1 MTSRSAPASPAVT
14 TSGTASTATAPS
26 ASASQ
31 NHRPLTDLPLP
42 DLDWLTSTLLADV
55 GAFAMA
61 SRIHPV
67 DAESRVYGPALTV
80 SVPPGDNLAIHLAL
94 TLGRPG
100 DVLIVDGQGYTE
112 RALMGGIMCT
122 QAKATGFAG
131 VIVDGA
137 IRDQLEL
144 KKLGLPVFAAAS
156 HPAGPTKKGD
166 GAVLHAVVCAGAP
179 VAPGDWIFG
188 DADGVAVLPAAR
200 KGELL
205 AKARAKF
212 EREQAR
218 MDAIAAGALTPP
230 WLEGELAKAEISVG
244 QRPEY

>member
-1 MTSRSAPASPAVT
+1 MTSTSASSTSAPSTSA
-14 TSGTASTATAPS
+14 TSGD
-26 ASASQ
+26 
-31 NHRPLTDLPLP
+31 RPLADLPLA

-61 SRIHPV
+61 SRINPV
-67 DAESRVYGPALTV
+67 DPESRAYGPALTV

-166 GAVLHAVVCAGAP
+166 GAVLHPVVCAGAP
-179 VAPGDWIFG
+179 VAPGDWIFA

-200 KGELL
+200 KGDLL

-212 EREQAR
+212 DREQAR

-244 QRPEY
+244 QRPE

>member
-1 MTSRSAPASPAVT
+1 MSSSSASPDVLA
-14 TSGTASTATAPS
+14 G
-26 ASASQ
+26 
-31 NHRPLTDLPLP
+31 LPLA
-42 DLDWLTSTLLADV
+42 DLDWLTSTLLADI
-55 GAFAMA
+55 GAFALM

-67 DAESRVYGPALTV
+67 DPESRVYGPALTV

-100 DVLIVDGQGYTE
+100 DVLVVDGEGYTE

-144 KKLGLPVFAAAS
+144 RKLGLPVFAAAS

-166 GAVLHAVVCAGAP
+166 GAVLQPVVCAGAP
-179 VAPGDWIFG
+179 VMPGDWIFG
-188 DADGVAVLPAAR
+188 DADGVSVLPVAR

-205 AKARAKF
+205 AKAHAKF

-218 MDAIAAGALTPP
+218 MEAIAAGALTPP
-230 WLEGELAKAEISVG
+230 WLEGELAKADIAVG
-244 QRPEY
+244 SRPD

>member
-1 MTSRSAPASPAVT
+1 MTSPSSPA
-14 TSGTASTATAPS
+14 
-26 ASASQ
+26 
-31 NHRPLTDLPLP
+31 NRPLADLPLA

-55 GAFAMA
+55 GAHAMA

-67 DAESRVYGPALTV
+67 DPESRVYGPALTV

-166 GAVLHAVVCAGAP
+166 GAVLQPVVCAGAP
-179 VAPGDWIFG
+179 VMPGDWIFG

-200 KGELL
+200 KSELL

-212 EREQAR
+212 EREQSR
-218 MDAIAAGALTPP
+218 MDAIAAGVLTPP
-230 WLEGELAKAEISVG
+230 WLEGELAKAEIRVG
-244 QRPEY
+244 ERLT